1 MVEKRAGMR
10 GKGGRRSKTSLL
22 REGGRRTGDGGKER
36 VRTVV
41 CSSYSSPRPRTAM
54 REEEKMRQ
62 GKEVVVA
69 KEEGK
74 PVFARS
80 LAIALLSGQIALLR
94 SIDRKFSCGAPADD
108 VIIVWRV
115 GSLPLSQS
123 F

>member
-1 MVEKRAGMR
+1 MR
-10 GKGGRRSKTSLL
+10 G
-22 REGGRRTGDGGKER
+22 
-36 VRTVV
+36 
-41 CSSYSSPRPRTAM
+41 
-54 REEEKMRQ
+54 EEEEMRQ
-62 GKEVVVA
+62 GKEVVLA

-108 VIIVWRV
+108 EIIVWRV